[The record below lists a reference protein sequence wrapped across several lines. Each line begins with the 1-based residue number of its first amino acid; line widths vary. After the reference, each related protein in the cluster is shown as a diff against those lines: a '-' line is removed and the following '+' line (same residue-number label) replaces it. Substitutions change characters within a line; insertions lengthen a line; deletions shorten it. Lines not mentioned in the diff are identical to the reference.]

1 MSYQYCQHIMH
12 AILLSNFYCDRTL
25 LKLKKYRYVAKKK
38 LEILYKKFRAAVFI
52 KWGPESDNTV
62 SASLKSGWPARSRLK
77 NLWEQIRWILPRDKS
92 MWFPLLDFHAW
103 YQCNIC
109 EIFTWYSCDIN
120 AIFVWYLMRYIHVGW
135 NVVTSMLSEGV
146 S

>member
-1 MSYQYCQHIMH
+1 MH

-62 SASLKSGWPARSRLK
+62 SASLKSGWPGSQPGQGRPTK
-77 NLWEQIRWILPRDKS
+77 K
-92 MWFPLLDFHAW
+92 PLRTN
-103 YQCNIC
+103 QV
-109 EIFTWYSCDIN
+109 DI
-120 AIFVWYLMRYIHVGW
+120 ATG
-135 NVVTSMLSEGV
+135 
-146 S
+146 